1 MTGVRESLA
10 AWIERPAAQ
19 RMIIGVI
26 IFNAILLGMETSDLI
41 MTRAGPLVNLLDR
54 ICLGIFA
61 TEILAKLYAY
71 RGRFFGDGWN
81 IADFIIVAVSLMPG
95 ASTLSVLRALR
106 ILRALRLVSTVP
118 SLRRVMEGLIGALPG
133 MASVLGLTG
142 LIFYVGS
149 VITTKLFG
157 GDFPEWFGTIGR
169 SAYSLFQVMTLESWS
184 MGIVR
189 VVMADYPYAWAFFV
203 PFIIV
208 TTFAVM
214 NLVVGLIVN
223 AMQQSHYEEQSGA
236 TDIYRDEVL
245 RRLAAIESQLAD
257 LDRRGRRP

>member
-1 MTGVRESLA
+1 MRGVQEQLA
-10 AWIERPAAQ
+10 AWLERPAVQHAV
-19 RMIIGVI
+19 IGVI
-26 IFNAILLGMETSDLI
+26 IFNAVLLGMETSEQI
-41 MTRAGPLVNLLDR
+41 IARAGSLVILLDK
-54 ICLGIFA
+54 ICLGFFA
-61 TEILAKLYAY
+61 AEILAKLFAF
-71 RGRFFGDGWN
+71 RGRFFRDGWN

-95 ASTLSVLRALR
+95 ANTLSVLRALR

-157 GDFPEWFGTIGR
+157 GDFPEWFGTLGR
-169 SAYSLFQVMTLESWS
+169 SAYSLFQIMTLESWS

-223 AMQQSHYEEQSGA
+223 AMQQSHHEEQSGA
-236 TDIYRDEVL
+236 TDIYRDEVI
-245 RRLAAIESQLAD
+245 RRLAAIESRLAD
-257 LDRRGRRP
+257 LDKRE

>member
-10 AWIERPAAQ
+10 DWIERPAVQ

-26 IFNAILLGMETSDLI
+26 VFNAILLGLETSEAI
-41 MTRAGPLVNLLDR
+41 MTRAGPLVTLLDR

-81 IADFIIVAVSLMPG
+81 IADFLIVAVALMPG
-95 ASTLSVLRALR
+95 ANTLSVLRALR

-223 AMQQSHYEEQSGA
+223 AMQQSHYDEQAGA

-245 RRLAAIESQLAD
+245 RRLAAIESRLAD
-257 LDRRGRRP
+257 LDRRE

>member
-1 MTGVRESLA
+1 MTGLRGKLA
-10 AWIERPAAQ
+10 AWLERPAVQ
-19 RMIIGVI
+19 RTVIGVI
-26 IFNAILLGMETSDLI
+26 IFNAILLGMETSDAI
-41 MTRAGPLVNLLDR
+41 MSRAGALVVMLDR
-54 ICLGIFA
+54 ICLAVFVA
-61 TEILAKLYAY
+61 EMLAKLYAF
-71 RGRFFGDGWN
+71 RGRFFRDGWN
-81 IADFIIVAVSLMPG
+81 VADFVIVALSLMPG
-95 ASTLSVLRALR
+95 AHTASVLRALR

-142 LIFYVGS
+142 LIFYVGA
-149 VITTKLFG
+149 VMTTKLFG
-157 GDFPEWFGTIGR
+157 EDFPEWFGTLGR
-169 SAYSLFQVMTLESWS
+169 SAYSLFQIMTLESWS

-236 TDIYRDEVL
+236 TDVYRDQVL
-245 RRLAAIESQLAD
+245 RRLAAIEGRLAEM
-257 LDRRGRRP
+257 GRRE